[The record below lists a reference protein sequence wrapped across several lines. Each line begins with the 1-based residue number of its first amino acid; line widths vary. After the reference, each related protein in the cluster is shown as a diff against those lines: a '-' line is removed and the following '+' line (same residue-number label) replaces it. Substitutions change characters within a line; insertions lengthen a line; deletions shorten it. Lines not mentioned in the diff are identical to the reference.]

1 MKVGITKKEHS
12 YTPEAYAYKDYL
24 EKYGHIVQLDYDT
37 NLDPNNDINI
47 FFLGLKPF
55 WYRKKGNAIE
65 IHEYQSLSTGSY
77 PKFKDCIKKT
87 LNRKPD
93 KRIFLNQIV
102 RDGFQFNDSI
112 PFLYRD
118 MGIDASF
125 FTPLNSVPEYDIVY
139 CGSISGR
146 EGLIEV
152 ILKLSQKYNI
162 IVIGDISNDVR
173 TLFQTSGVTMTGRLE
188 RKYIPDIYKKC
199 RFGLNYTPDIYP
211 FNIQTSTKTLEYLA
225 SGLGIISN
233 RYKWS
238 QEFCLKHNINFHWYE
253 NGNVLFSDFVD
264 YSNNVKIYEWERML
278 ESINFIKFI
287 SL

>member
-1 MKVGITKKEHS
+1 
-12 YTPEAYAYKDYL
+12 
-24 EKYGHIVQLDYDT
+24 
-37 NLDPNNDINI
+37 
-47 FFLGLKPF
+47 
-55 WYRKKGNAIE
+55 
-65 IHEYQSLSTGSY
+65 
-77 PKFKDCIKKT
+77 
-87 LNRKPD
+87 
-93 KRIFLNQIV
+93 
-102 RDGFQFNDSI
+102 
-112 PFLYRD
+112 
-118 MGIDASF
+118 
-125 FTPLNSVPEYDIVY
+125 
-139 CGSISGR
+139 
-146 EGLIEV
+146 
-152 ILKLSQKYNI
+152 
-162 IVIGDISNDVR
+162 
-173 TLFQTSGVTMTGRLE
+173 MTGRLE